1 MPSRGD
7 MCDDVRASWQWQG
20 FLAVVRFFFLKFV
33 GDTAVFQYFSIISTL
48 LHLTRPVET
57 WRIVRIWREESNPRL
72 LQKDVL
78 ATTYRLDGT

>member
-1 MPSRGD
+1 MPPRGD

-48 LHLTRPVET
+48 LAASDTPRGDMTHRPNLEGGIEPT
-57 WRIVRIWREESNPRL
+57 SITKRCTSYDI
-72 LQKDVL
+72 
-78 ATTYRLDGT
+78 